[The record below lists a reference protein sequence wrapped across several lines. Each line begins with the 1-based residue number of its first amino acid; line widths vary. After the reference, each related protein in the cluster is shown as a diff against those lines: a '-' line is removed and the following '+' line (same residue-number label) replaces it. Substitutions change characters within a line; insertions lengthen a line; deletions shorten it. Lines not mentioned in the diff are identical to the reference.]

1 MRTKRPLMAKLWS
14 LSLAVMLFAGGLDA
28 ANLHTI
34 IICDTHADN
43 IEDSV
48 EADLDR
54 VRAEMHRA
62 AYYTKLNVREKLF
75 IDYQVDGRVLS
86 WLKDYPIERDDVV
99 FLFFSGHGYRTDSK
113 DNNIWP
119 NLYFTPAN
127 RGVDF
132 YHLTQILNEKHPK
145 LLIAIADCCNN
156 VLPEAYAPPLMKDSS
171 LALSFRKPKVKNN
184 YEKLFLHS
192 YGTVIASSSI
202 PGQYSWG
209 TKSGGLF
216 TLALFESL
224 NHEVNSF
231 NPSWE
236 LLFTRAMTTV
246 IDRDIGQNPQY
257 ELSLKE

>member
-1 MRTKRPLMAKLWS
+1 MRTIRPMMTKLWS
-14 LSLAVMLFAGGLDA
+14 LSLAILLLAGGLNA

-43 IEDSV
+43 IGDSV
-48 EADLDR
+48 EADLNR

-62 AYYTKLNVREKLF
+62 AYYTKLNVRETLF
-75 IDYQVDGRVLS
+75 IDDEVDGGILS
-86 WLKDYPIERDDVV
+86 WLNDYSIADNDVV

-113 DNNIWP
+113 EDNVWP

-127 RGVDF
+127 RGIDF
-132 YHLTQILNEKHPK
+132 YQLTQIIKEKQPK

-156 VLPEAYAPPLMKDSS
+156 VLPEAYAPPLLKDHSY
-171 LALSFRKPKVKNN
+171 ALSYRKPNMKNN
-184 YEKLFLHS
+184 YEKLFLHT
-192 YGTVIASSSI
+192 YGSIIASSSI

-216 TLALFESL
+216 TLALFDSL

-231 NPSWE
+231 NPTWNV
-236 LLFTRAMTTV
+236 LFSRALTTV
-246 IDRDIGQNPQY
+246 IDREVGQTPQSD
-257 ELSLKE
+257 LSIKE

>member
-14 LSLAVMLFAGGLDA
+14 LSLAILLLAGGLDA

-43 IEDSV
+43 IGDSV
-48 EADLDR
+48 EADLNR
-54 VRAEMHRA
+54 VRAELHRA

-75 IDYQVDGRVLS
+75 VDYQVDANVLS
-86 WLKDYPIERDDVV
+86 WLQNYPVNQDDVV

-113 DNNIWP
+113 EGNVWP

-127 RGVDF
+127 RGIDF
-132 YHLTQILNEKHPK
+132 YQLTQIIKEKHPK
-145 LLIAIADCCNN
+145 LMIAIADCCNN
-156 VLPEAYAPPLMKDSS
+156 VLPEAYAPQLIKNYS
-171 LALSFRKPKVKNN
+171 LALSYRKPHVKNN
-184 YEKLFLHS
+184 YQKLFLHS

-224 NHEVNSF
+224 SEEVNSF
-231 NPSWE
+231 SPRWDA
-236 LLFTRAMTTV
+236 LFTRAMTTV
-246 IDRDIGQNPQY
+246 VDRDVGQTPQY
-257 ELSLKE
+257 ELSVQE